1 VSHSSALARTAPLV
15 LIALLI
21 VAYIFAP
28 HQAGA
33 PLPLA
38 GGAPA
43 AVQPTIVS
51 GLAAVVPGDSE
62 RSASIPG
69 RTGRTGFAPTGPLV
83 ADLGFRPAPDGFSF
97 QNYASNFPADPATLT
112 IGGARTLFG
121 DAVCAAVQLDGTCIA
136 SPLAEQWLAQ
146 MNLFLNTGR
155 CEGLAALSQAIFLR
169 RTTPSQLD
177 PAAAA
182 TFELHRDIPAVSELV
197 SVYAVTQFLEP
208 VASATAASR
217 SRTPAELLNELIA
230 TLQPAGDPPTLGMY
244 EPSVGGHA
252 VTPFAVEDAG
262 NSLFRVW
269 VYDNNFPGAA
279 KYVEIDSAANTW
291 RYAAA
296 ALNPTHDPAPWQ
308 GDANSH
314 TLDLTPASART
325 ARLVCPFCPPPA
337 IDPGIPAQNDARA
350 APRQLVL
357 SGDAR
362 LLAVDAQ
369 GRRLGFD
376 GQQFLSEIPGAAR
389 LTWRSN
395 ADGSEAAIYSVPN
408 GIDLTV
414 QLNGRDGPASERFA
428 MFSPGGVLA
437 IGEMQLAAGR
447 ADVLHLAGDGRISY
461 APGGTASPRI
471 DLAVDGDGAQYAYTV
486 ERLNL
491 QPGANLVFSVDPSG
505 KLDVSSD
512 GAGSVENV
520 SVRRI
525 PETAP

>member
-1 VSHSSALARTAPLV
+1 MSHASTLARTAPFV
-15 LIALLI
+15 LIVLL
-21 VAYIFAP
+21 VMAYVFAP

-43 AVQPTIVS
+43 AAKPTVVS
-51 GLAAVVPGDSE
+51 GLAAVAPAQSE
-62 RSASIPG
+62 RAASIAG
-69 RTGRTGFAPTGPLV
+69 RTGRTGFAPSGPLV

-97 QNYASNFPADPATLT
+97 QNYASNFPSDPATLT
-112 IGGARTLFG
+112 IAGARTLFG

-169 RTTPSQLD
+169 RTTPAQLD
-177 PAAAA
+177 PAAGA
-182 TFELHRDIPAVSELV
+182 TFELHRDSPAVSELV
-197 SVYAVTQFLEP
+197 SAYAVTQFLEP
-208 VASATAASR
+208 VASTTAASR

-230 TLQPAGDPPTLGMY
+230 TLQPGGDPPTLGMY

-252 VTPFAVEDAG
+252 VTPFAVEDTG
-262 NSLFRVW
+262 NNLFRVW

-296 ALNPTHDPAPWQ
+296 ALNPSHDPAPWQ

-325 ARLVCPFCPPPA
+325 AQLVCPFCPPPA
-337 IDPGIPAQNDARA
+337 VDPGIPAQNDARA

-357 SGDAR
+357 SGDAH
-362 LLAVDAQ
+362 LLAVDAL

-376 GQQFLSEIPGAAR
+376 GDTFLSEIPGAAH

-395 ADGSEAAIYSVPN
+395 ADGSESAIYSVPN
-408 GIDLTV
+408 GIDLTL
-414 QLNGRDGPASERFA
+414 QLHGRDGPAAERFA

-437 IGEMQLAAGR
+437 ISDMQLTSGR
-447 ADVLHLAGDGRISY
+447 ADVVRLAGDGRISY
-461 APGGTASPRI
+461 TPGGSASPQI
-471 DLAVDGDGAQYAYTV
+471 DLAVHGDGAQYAYTV
-486 ERLNL
+486 GQLSL
-491 QPGANLVFSVDPSG
+491 APGASLMLSVDPSG
-505 KLDVSSD
+505 KLDVSSN
-512 GAGSVENV
+512 GTGTVENV
-520 SVRRI
+520 SVRRVAT
-525 PETAP
+525 P